1 MLLLFHQ
8 SGVDAFLLFPAGRYF
23 TGFALLVFWTMWARK
38 QQQHRNIS
46 TITAPYY
53 TMHQPMAAS
62 SAAAAASHAGLVT
75 SAAPFD
81 PIISLLL
88 AAVPAGW
95 GGSAGGIGHSSRHFA
110 QLPGWAVVFQ
120 AALYEGCV
128 GCLVLRLLSGRW
140 WLWLLLWEGWLGWLC
155 SRFLICD
162 STSTVAAVG
171 KAQSTELLAQTA
183 RANTQQLKGEQQVFW
198 VDRLPVRVSSR
209 SGNTADPA
217 ARTATTAGGRV
228 AAGTASSYD
237 QMAGGSS
244 NGCVGD
250 KSGRGSTTE
259 LLLRHA
265 GLAMLQLG
273 LPVVL
278 AAGGLWL

>member
-1 MLLLFHQ
+1 MGFILLF
-8 SGVDAFLLFPAGRYF
+8 
-23 TGFALLVFWTMWARK
+23 FWTSWARK

-46 TITAPYY
+46 TSTASYY
-53 TMHQPMAAS
+53 TMHQPMGA
-62 SAAAAASHAGLVT
+62 SAAAAAAVAGVSHAGPVAL
-75 SAAPFD
+75 AAPCD

-88 AAVPAGW
+88 AAIPAAW
-95 GGSAGGIGHSSRHFA
+95 GGSSSVSGSSQRTCA
-110 QLPGWAVVFQ
+110 QLPGWAVILQ

-128 GCLVLRLLSGRW
+128 GCVVLQLLSGRS

-155 SRFLICD
+155 SRFLVSD
-162 STSTVAAVG
+162 STSTCTAAAVG
-171 KAQSTELLAQTA
+171 KAQSTAVSAPST

-198 VDRLPVRVSSR
+198 VDRLPVRVLSR
-209 SGNTADPA
+209 SINGAEPA
-217 ARTATTAGGRV
+217 TRAATTSGGHV
-228 AAGTASSYD
+228 AAGTV
-237 QMAGGSS
+237 SS
-244 NGCVGD
+244 NGSMLGSSSKDCAD
-250 KSGRGSTTE
+250 GRGGNGSTAE